1 MNRPS
6 QVLKGVT
13 TSAPVAVAA
22 LCLAAVVAAA
32 IPYWTVAAGA
42 QSPTEKFTGPADF
55 SELAKAKLPAVVNIS
70 TTQEVEGM
78 EGPRPFPE
86 MPELPPGS
94 PFEDFFRD
102 FFDRFQDEFQNR
114 DRGGAPDLAP
124 RNMTALG
131 SGFIIDPEGY
141 VVTNNHVI
149 ANADEIKVLLQD
161 DTELEAEVV
170 GHDPKTDLALLKVD
184 AGEPLPAL
192 EWGNSDTVEVGDW
205 IVAIGNPFG
214 LGGTVT
220 AGIISARARV
230 IQAGPYDD
238 FLQTDAAINR
248 GNSGG
253 PMFSIDGKV
262 IGVNTAIFS
271 PSGGNVGI
279 GFAVPSEIAR
289 YVIQQLKETGRV
301 ARGWLGVTIQ
311 PITEEIAQ
319 AVGLDEPR
327 GALVATVA
335 PNSPAS
341 EAGIQSGD
349 VILEFDGEKVGEMR
363 ELPRIVA
370 EAKVGKTVDILVWRD
385 RDEQTLSAEIAL
397 LEEPEQMA
405 GAEPDGGEQEGSAD
419 ALGMS
424 LATLDR
430 ELRSQFGLEEGTKG
444 VVVLEVEPGSPAARQ
459 GIRRGDV
466 IVKAGKEEVTKPQDV
481 ADAVMEAKENGQKS
495 VLLLRERDGTQL
507 FVALPTESKKG

>member
-1 MNRPS
+1 M
-6 QVLKGVT
+6 T

-22 LCLAAVVAAA
+22 SCLAAVVAAA
-32 IPYWTVAAGA
+32 MLYWTVAADA
-42 QSPTEKFTGPADF
+42 QSPTENFTGPADF
-55 SELAKAKLPAVVNIS
+55 SELAKARLPAVVNIS
-70 TTQEVEGM
+70 TTQEVEGTDRA
-78 EGPRPFPE
+78 RPFPE

-102 FFDRFQDEFQNR
+102 FFDRFKDEFQDR

-131 SGFIIDPEGY
+131 SGFIIDSEGY

-149 ANADEIKVLLQD
+149 ANADEIKVVLQD
-161 DTELEAEVV
+161 DTELEAQLV

-262 IGVNTAIFS
+262 IGVSTAIFS

-289 YVIQQLKETGRV
+289 YVIQQLKETGSV

-311 PITEEIAQ
+311 PVDDEIAQ
-319 AVGLDEPR
+319 AVGLEDPR
-327 GALVATVA
+327 GALVASVA
-335 PNSPAS
+335 ENSPAS
-341 EAGIQSGD
+341 QAGIQTGD
-349 VILEFDGEKVGEMR
+349 VILEFDGKPVNEMR
-363 ELPRIVA
+363 QLPRIVA
-370 EAKVGKTVDILVWRD
+370 GTKIGKAVDIVVWRD
-385 RDEQTLSAEIAL
+385 GDEETLTTKVALLKEQAEEVARAKGGDTDEQ
-397 LEEPEQMA
+397 
-405 GAEPDGGEQEGSAD
+405 GERT
-419 ALGMS
+419 LGMS
-424 LATLDR
+424 LATLTPD
-430 ELRSQFGLEEGTKG
+430 LRQRYDIKRDTTG
-444 VVVLEVEPGSPAARQ
+444 VVVLDIDPGSPASRE

-466 IVKAGKEEVTKPQDV
+466 IVKAGKEKVTKPQDV
-481 ADAVMEAKENGQKS
+481 ANAIEQAKTNGQKS

-507 FVALPTESKKG
+507 FVALPTEARQG